1 VVLLGRSK
9 FVGGFYAKGWELVGF
24 IRSCAFFRGGKWFQ
38 GMRMRKT
45 TAADRERA
53 GRPAGSLFCRD
64 LYFAR
69 GGR

>member
-1 VVLLGRSK
+1 MVLLARSN
-9 FVGGFYAKGWELVGF
+9 FAGVLRERLGIGPVCLIQRVLQED
-24 IRSCAFFRGGKWFQ
+24 KWFQ

-64 LYFAR
+64 L
-69 GGR
+69 